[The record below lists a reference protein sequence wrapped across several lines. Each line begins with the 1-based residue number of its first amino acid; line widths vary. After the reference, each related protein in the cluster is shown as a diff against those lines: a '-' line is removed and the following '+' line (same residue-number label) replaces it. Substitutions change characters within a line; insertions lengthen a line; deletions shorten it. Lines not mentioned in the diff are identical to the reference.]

1 MLTGKQAICRKYLIR
16 PEFNCI
22 STCHSLELDM
32 NHGLA
37 RGRIQGETLSGNRS
51 QETSR
56 RSFVISPSGTAS
68 GILGTEMPRSK
79 RADKARRAPRV
90 KLAGTILALLRL
102 DNGRE
107 VRARLHQL
115 SFTGGLLHL
124 EKPLDEGIKLEVMF
138 HIGESTIR
146 SKAVMLF
153 PMWATQGFSSPSN
166 SPTLRKPTG
175 RSWSVI
181 CKSCLDR
188 VRTVRPPLCVP
199 LQPARN
205 SESVRLSRATFDKI
219 AVPSDRL
226 IPWHSKAQHTSTP
239 PAF

>member
-1 MLTGKQAICRKYLIR
+1 MLTGKQAICGKYLI
-16 PEFNCI
+16 PAEYNCI
-22 STCHSLELDM
+22 STCHSLELNM
-32 NHGLA
+32 SHGLA
-37 RGRIQGETLSGNRS
+37 HGRIQGETLSGNRS

-124 EKPLDEGIKLEVMF
+124 EKPLDEGIKAGGDVPRRGKHHSQQSCDVVSYVGHAGL
-138 HIGESTIR
+138 
-146 SKAVMLF
+146 
-153 PMWATQGFSSPSN
+153 SPA
-166 SPTLRKPTG
+166 LR
-175 RSWSVI
+175 I
-181 CKSCLDR
+181 
-188 VRTVRPPLCVP
+188 
-199 LQPARN
+199 LQP
-205 SESVRLSRATFDKI
+205 
-219 AVPSDRL
+219 
-226 IPWHSKAQHTSTP
+226 
-239 PAF
+239 